1 MYEYFVERKNKTFSD
16 MNIIL
21 FENEQPK
28 NIINSD
34 YVEEPE
40 FDKKEDFIEVKDD
53 IIKGGDVI
61 LIKASLGMDLKKVTD
76 SIVEG

>member
-1 MYEYFVERKNKTFSD
+1 MTIDKK
-16 MNIIL
+16 IIH
-21 FENEQPK
+21 
-28 NIINSD
+28 
-34 YVEEPE
+34 